1 MNQNRAKSTLF
12 QRDTTPIIPSEVRSI
27 RQSLGLTQVE
37 AGELLGGGPRAFTKY
52 EAGTVKP
59 AASVVNLLRLLEAN
73 PRMIETLVGR
83 KARPMT
89 DPETG
94 PFAINGEHIA
104 ALTEQTL
111 PELLRHLLSVE
122 AQENGIPASAIH
134 VASRIHTPDGG
145 EDGRIAWT
153 GQPDRTPFL
162 PGRLCQFQ
170 LKAGKIGPAAA
181 GHDVLNKNGAVKP
194 IVRSAIEASGYYIL
208 LCAHRYVQREIE
220 ARKARIRDAIRGAGL
235 TVDDNQIDFRDAD
248 QIAAWVN
255 CHPPVA
261 TWVRDR
267 TQPGLIGP
275 FRSWSHWAGRPEH
288 DDSPWIEDERLAAL
302 RGDLRT
308 SVAQPLGVARVVGM
322 SGVGKTRLVLEA
334 FRPTDDDE
342 PTLHSFSNLVLYAV
356 ESEVGAERLNEIV
369 QSLADAGNRAIV
381 VVDECAPET
390 HRSLSNMV
398 LRRSSRLSLVTIDH
412 EVATGTQDQKTLNVA
427 EAPQSVTQ
435 AIVNRIP
442 LVQHREDQLRLAR
455 FCKGFPKIAIRI
467 GEAWLRSVPVA
478 RATDDDL
485 IDAFVLGRR
494 PQDRA
499 LLLRSAALLATF
511 GLVYREPLAAGQL
524 GEIARLGHLEE
535 PDLRSAVDDLRRR
548 GVAQS
553 RGRAVLLQP
562 RPIAMRLAERQW
574 QEWSH
579 AEWDNVL
586 AGDTP
591 PYLRTSA
598 AQQLALLNTVET
610 ARQVTDHV
618 CRFDGPFD
626 GLALLSGPGYAE
638 VLSSLAE
645 IDPAI
650 VAERIERFLDVVG
663 DLTKIKGDIR
673 RHLVWALEK
682 IAFAPQTFKDGARLL
697 LRLAIAENESFSNNA
712 TGQFKALFHVI
723 LGSTAADGDARLS
736 FLEEVEDTSDVA
748 RCVVI
753 VEALSAGTETYHFRR
768 FAGAEAP
775 GSRPAFESW
784 RPATEYAAR
793 AYITDCVTRLIR
805 FATRTDRSGSIA
817 RDRLADHLR
826 SMVLHGFIDV
836 VEAAVDQVLA
846 AVDQWPQALEALS
859 HFIVYDSSGME
870 PGLTNRVRTLI
881 TKLQP
886 KSLESRVR
894 FLVTDMPWDYP
905 CEESLEFEVK
915 QQCQLDTVRA
925 LACDLVTRR
934 TVLAG
939 FLPQL
944 SYGNQRMAFWFGHA
958 IAESSHTPLQW
969 LEPMITAV
977 SGVPDAERNHS
988 LLSGLIFGL
997 AEPFPNDVA
1006 AFKERAAQSSEL
1018 APALPEICLQ
1028 LGITSSDIA
1037 LVLRAFN
1044 EGLLRPDRLT
1054 VWRTGGALAKVPASA
1069 VRPLIDAMLVH
1080 SAEGFAVAVTLM
1092 HMYAHG
1098 IPDKLD
1104 GLRPQIRRAAAN
1116 VTRWDMPPG
1125 HQAAEYDFEKI
1136 TTWLLDKG
1144 RQDPDARSTALALA
1158 RALVDVD
1165 GYLQTRVIEPVVPK
1179 LLSGFPEI
1187 TWPLVGQAIVSDPQH
1202 AWRFQCLLG
1211 NVHSFEHRENPPL
1224 LSLPEDTLFAW
1235 CHAHP
1240 DRAPAFVASILP
1252 LLTTYQADAT
1262 DRSIHPVMA
1271 RMLSEFGD
1279 SDDVLYAI
1287 GRNIDSFG
1295 WSGSLTKYYA
1305 LYEQPTRG
1313 FLTHR
1318 RPRVRRWA
1326 QRMLRQLS
1334 ARIKEARNEDEERSG
1349 LSEAQ

>member
-1 MNQNRAKSTLF
+1 M
-12 QRDTTPIIPSEVRSI
+12 
-27 RQSLGLTQVE
+27 E
-37 AGELLGGGPRAFTKY
+37 AGELLGGGPRGFTKY

-59 AASVVNLLRLLEAN
+59 AASIVNLLRLLESD
-73 PRMIETLVGR
+73 PRMIKTLVGR
-83 KARPMT
+83 KIRPMT

-94 PFAINGEHIA
+94 PFAISGEHIA
-104 ALTEQTL
+104 VLTERTL
-111 PELLRHLLSVE
+111 VELLRHLLSVE

-134 VASRIHTPDGG
+134 VASCIHTPDGG

-153 GQPDRTPFL
+153 GHPDRTPFL

-181 GHDVLNKNGAVKP
+181 GQDVLNKNGEVKP
-194 IVRSAIEASGYYIL
+194 IVRSAIEAGSRYIM
-208 LCAHRYVQREIE
+208 LCAHQYVQREIE
-220 ARKARIRDAIRGAGL
+220 ARKARIRDAIRSAGL

-261 TWVRDR
+261 TWVRER

-302 RGDLRT
+302 RGDLHK
-308 SVAQPLGVARVVGM
+308 SVAQPRGVARVVGL
-322 SGVGKTRLVLEA
+322 SGVGKTRLVIEA
-334 FRPTDDDE
+334 FGPTDDDE
-342 PTLHSFSNLVLYAV
+342 PELHSLNDLVLYAV
-356 ESEVGAERLNEIV
+356 ESEVGAERLNEAV
-369 QSLADAGNRAIV
+369 LSLADAGNRAIV

-398 LRRSSRLSLVTIDH
+398 LRRSSRLSLVTIDY

-435 AIVNRIP
+435 AIINRLP
-442 LVQHREDQLRLAR
+442 HVQHGEDQLRLAR

-467 GEAWLRSVPVA
+467 GQAWVRSIPVA
-478 RATDDDL
+478 RATDNDL

-494 PQDRA
+494 PQDSA
-499 LLLRSAALLATF
+499 LLLKSAALLATF

-524 GEIARLGHLEE
+524 GEIARLGRRLEE
-535 PDLRSAVDDLRRR
+535 PDLRSAINDLCRR

-553 RGRAVLLQP
+553 RGRAILLQP

-586 AGDTP
+586 AGDMR

-598 AQQLALLNTVET
+598 ARQLALLNTTET
-610 ARQVTDHV
+610 ARHVADHV
-618 CRFDGPFD
+618 CRPDGPLD
-626 GLALLSGPGYAE
+626 GLARLSGTANTE

-650 VAERIERFLDVVG
+650 VAERIERFLDDVG

-723 LGSTAADGDARLS
+723 LGSTAAGGDARLS
-736 FLEEVEDTSDVA
+736 LLEEVEDTSDVA

-753 VEALSAGTETYHFRR
+753 VEALSAGCETYHSTR
-768 FAGAEAP
+768 FAGAEAQ

-784 RPATEYAAR
+784 HPATEHAAFT
-793 AYITDCVTRLIR
+793 YITGCVTRLVR
-805 FATRTDRSGSIA
+805 YARRTDRSGTTG
-817 RDRLADHLR
+817 RNKLAEQLG
-826 SMVLHGFIDV
+826 SLVSHGFIDV

-846 AVDQWPQALEALS
+846 AVDQWPQALETLGGV
-859 HFIVYDSSGME
+859 IVYDSPDMD
-870 PGLTNRVRTLI
+870 PDLVNRVRKLI

-905 CEESLEFEVK
+905 REESLEFEVK
-915 QQCQLDTVRA
+915 QQRQLDAVRA
-925 LACDLVTRR
+925 LASDLVTRP

-944 SYGNQRMAFWFGHA
+944 SHGNQRMAFCFGHA
-958 IAESSHTPLQW
+958 IAESSRTPLQW
-969 LEPMITAV
+969 LEPMIAAIL
-977 SGVPDAERNHS
+977 GVPDTERNHS
-988 LLSGLIFGL
+988 LLSGLIFGI

-1006 AFKERAAQSSEL
+1006 AFKERAARSSEL
-1018 APALPEICLQ
+1018 APALPEICWQ

-1037 LVLRAFN
+1037 LVLRAFS

-1054 VWRTGGALAKVPASA
+1054 VWCTGGVLAKVPAPA

-1080 SAEGFAVAVTLM
+1080 SAEGFAVAITLM

-1116 VTRWDMPPG
+1116 VTRWDMPQG
-1125 HQAAEYDFEKI
+1125 HQTAEYDFEKI

-1158 RALVDVD
+1158 RALVDVY
-1165 GYLQTRVIEPVVPK
+1165 GYQQTRVIAPVVPK

-1240 DRAPAFVASILP
+1240 DRAPDFVASILP
-1252 LLTTYQADAT
+1252 FLTTYQADAT

-1271 RMLSEFGD
+1271 RMLSDFGD
-1279 SDDVLYAI
+1279 RDSILHAI
-1287 GRNIDSFG
+1287 GRNIGSYA

-1305 LYEQPTRG
+1305 LYKQPIHRL
-1313 FLTHR
+1313 LTHR
-1318 RPRVRRWA
+1318 QQKVRRWA
-1326 QRMLRQLS
+1326 QKMLRQLS
-1334 ARIKEARNEDEERSG
+1334 AHIKEARNEDEELSG

>member
-1 MNQNRAKSTLF
+1 MS
-12 QRDTTPIIPSEVRSI
+12 RDIPTITPKEVRSI

-73 PRMIETLVGR
+73 PQLMKALVG
-83 KARPMT
+83 KKTLPMT
-89 DPETG
+89 NPEIK
-94 PFAINGEHIA
+94 PFAISGEHIA
-104 ALTEQTL
+104 ALTERTL

-122 AQENGIPASAIH
+122 AQENGIPANAIH
-134 VASRIHTPDGG
+134 VASRIHTPDSG
-145 EDGRIAWT
+145 EDGRITWT
-153 GQPDRTPFL
+153 GHPNRTPFL
-162 PGRLCQFQ
+162 PGQVCQFQ
-170 LKAGKIGPAAA
+170 SKAGKIKPTAA
-181 GHDVLNKNGAVKP
+181 GHDVLNGNGEVKP
-194 IVRSAIEASGYYIL
+194 TVRSTIEAGGYYIM

-235 TVDDNQIDFRDAD
+235 TVDDNQIDFLDGD

-261 TWVRDR
+261 TWVRER

-275 FRSWSHWAGRPEH
+275 FHSWSHWAGRPEH
-288 DDSPWIEDERLAAL
+288 DDSSWIEDERLAAL
-302 RGDLRT
+302 RGDLRK
-308 SVAQPLGVARVVGM
+308 SVAQPCSVARVVGL
-322 SGVGKTRLVLEA
+322 SGIGKTRLVLEA
-334 FRPTDDDE
+334 FGPTDDDE
-342 PTLHSFSNLVLYAV
+342 PEPHSLSNLVLYAV
-356 ESEVGAERLNEIV
+356 ESEVGAERLNEAV
-369 QSLADAGNRAIV
+369 LSLADAGNRAIV

-398 LRRSSRLSLVTIDH
+398 LRRSSRLSLVTIDY

-435 AIVNRIP
+435 AIINRIP

-455 FCKGFPKIAIRI
+455 FCKGFPKIAVRI
-467 GEAWLRSVPVA
+467 GQAWVRSTPVA
-478 RATDDDL
+478 HATDEDL
-485 IDAFVLGRR
+485 IDAFVLGRGPR
-494 PQDRA
+494 DSA
-499 LLLRSAALLATF
+499 LLLKSAALLATF
-511 GLVYREPLAAGQL
+511 GLVYRQPLAARQL
-524 GEIARLGHLEE
+524 GEIARLGRLEE
-535 PDLRSAVDDLRRR
+535 PDLRSAVNDLRRR

-574 QEWSH
+574 LEWSH

-586 AGDTP
+586 AGATP

-697 LRLAIAENESFSNNA
+697 LRLASAENESFSNNA
-712 TGQFKALFHVI
+712 TGQFKVLFHVI

-826 SMVLHGFIDV
+826 SMVSHGFIDV

-870 PGLTNRVRTLI
+870 PSLTERVRTLI
-881 TKLQP
+881 VKFQP

-905 CEESLEFEVK
+905 CDERLDFEV
-915 QQCQLDTVRA
+915 QGQRQLDAVRA
-925 LACDLVTRR
+925 LARDLVTRP
-934 TVLAG
+934 TDLAG

-944 SYGNQRMAFWFGHA
+944 SQGDQRMAFWFGRA
-958 IAESSHTPLQW
+958 IAESSRTPLQW
-969 LEPMITAV
+969 LESMIAAV
-977 SGVPDAERNHS
+977 SDVPDAERNYS
-988 LLSGLIFGL
+988 LLSGLIDGI
-997 AEPFPNDVA
+997 AKPFPNDVA
-1006 AFKERAAQSSEL
+1006 AFKERAARSPEL
-1018 APALPEICLQ
+1018 APALPRICWE

-1037 LVLRAFN
+1037 LVLHAFN
-1044 EGLLRPDRLT
+1044 EGLLQPLQLRS
-1054 VWRTGGALAKVPASA
+1054 WCAGGVLAAAPAPA
-1069 VRPLIDAMLVH
+1069 VCPLIDAMLIH
-1080 SAEGFAVAVTLM
+1080 SAEGFAVAVELM
-1092 HMYAHG
+1092 GMYSREM
-1098 IPDKLD
+1098 PDKLD
-1104 GLRPQIRRAAAN
+1104 GLRPQILRAAAN
-1116 VTRWDMPPG
+1116 ATRWNTPQSYTAD
-1125 HQAAEYDFEKI
+1125 EYYFEKI
-1136 TTWLLDKG
+1136 MMWLLDKG
-1144 RQDPDARSTALALA
+1144 REDPDACSTALTLA

-1165 GYLQTRVIEPVVPK
+1165 GYRHARIINPVVPK

-1187 TWPLVGQAIVSDPQH
+1187 AWPLVGQAIVSDRQRT
-1202 AWRFQCLLG
+1202 WFEYLLG

-1224 LSLPEDTLFAW
+1224 LSLPENTLFAW

-1240 DRAPAFVASILP
+1240 DRAPDFVASILP
-1252 LLTTYQADAT
+1252 CLTTYQADAT
-1262 DRSIHPVMA
+1262 DRSLHPVMA

-1279 SDDVLYAI
+1279 REEVLNAI

-1305 LYEQPTRG
+1305 LYEQPLREL
-1313 FLTHR
+1313 LTHR